1 MEIKTRILE
10 LLNEMHDDSKTKSY
24 KAERELCEILT
35 KFINKQNAFE
45 KALDTYIHDY
55 PKRIYTVESEYKY
68 KELPEEIYCNDDDF
82 IFETEWLDTD
92 WEERFNSVI
101 TGKISYLKGL
111 IERVE
116 ATVVEHKKNLKKY
129 SDMTFDNVKH
139 IIED

>member
-10 LLNEMHDDSKTKSY
+10 LLNEMHDDSKIKSN
-24 KAERELCEILT
+24 KAERELCKILT
-35 KFINKQNAFE
+35 NFINKLNAFDE
-45 KALDTYIHDY
+45 ALDAYIHHY
-55 PKRIYTVESEYKY
+55 PNRIYTVESEYKY
-68 KELPEEIYCNDDDF
+68 KKLPEEIYCNDGDF
-82 IFETEWLDTD
+82 TFETEWLDVN